1 MVMEH
6 MTIEWYAADYLV
18 PNQPM
23 LCERE
28 SSCANVVKQIRR
40 FKCEFGL
47 PFIELETRTTIKCFD
62 VVSISSYLQT
72 ERHNLPTI
80 QASRWLRCFARFCAA
95 FRVPRVLLDQKTVWH
110 VTFSLRWHR
119 PHLHCQVQ
127 AGNST
132 YQGSSCVFHLP
143 NGASFISIL
152 VLPMKANN
160 WWCIDAS
167 CFMDP
172 CMENFHSL
180 LCRVAMVFS
189 KDHLVVAVDTWAEDS
204 WPAGVGKAARWTR
217 FAEDSAHRHQ
227 APDRADMAIH
237 HSCYP

>member
-1 MVMEH
+1 MSFLSH
-6 MTIEWYAADYLV
+6 PIFK
-18 PNQPM
+18 PRGIICPP
-23 LCERE
+23 
-28 SSCANVVKQIRR
+28 SKRR
-40 FKCEFGL
+40 DGSDVSPVSVLPSGCLEFCW
-47 PFIELETRTTIKCFD
+47 TK
-62 VVSISSYLQT
+62 
-72 ERHNLPTI
+72 
-80 QASRWLRCFARFCAA
+80 
-95 FRVPRVLLDQKTVWH
+95 KTVWH

-127 AGNST
+127 AGNFT

-160 WWCIDAS
+160 WWRIDAS